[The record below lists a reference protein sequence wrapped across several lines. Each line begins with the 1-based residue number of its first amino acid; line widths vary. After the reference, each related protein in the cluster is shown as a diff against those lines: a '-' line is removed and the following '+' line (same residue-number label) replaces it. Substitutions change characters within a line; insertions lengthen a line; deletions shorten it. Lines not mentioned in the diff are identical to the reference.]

1 MFRAIN
7 ETLVDEVNGEQA
19 AVSGKQIR
27 NYGNH
32 MSTFALCNG

>member
-7 ETLVDEVNGEQA
+7 ETFVDEVNGGQA

-32 MSTFALCNG
+32 RSTFALCNG